1 MNVRVDIFK
10 WVTEL
15 LRSLAAFPPGAH
27 RYAGSGWAG
36 EQERGLCQALAGC
49 VLPLRSH
56 FPFHPAF
63 NPCVC
68 LENKFFIAS
77 IL

>member
-27 RYAGSGWAG
+27 RYAGSRWAG

-68 LENKFFIAS
+68 LENMFFIAS